1 MTKHEI
7 EIPELPEGWKAVAY
21 RVPAVHEYIFDQ
33 EAGIVVKSIL
43 RTPIIRLI
51 VEKIPPRR
59 IVLEETEKDNFKYT
73 NGFYANQVLGNGIH
87 IVDQPKIWREVKEGE

>member
-1 MTKHEI
+1 MKHEI
-7 EIPELPEGWKAVAY
+7 EIEGLPEGWKAVAY

-59 IVLEETEKDNFKYT
+59 IVLEETEEDNQIDGGSGIFYLQDFKDIKLWN
-73 NGFYANQVLGNGIH
+73 
-87 IVDQPKIWREVKEGE
+87 QPKIWREVKEGE